1 MKIVSLLL
9 TELEDTLKERGIS
22 LSVTDDAKEKIAE
35 IGYHPA
41 FGARPLRRTI
51 QELIEDEMTDLLL
64 DDNEIK
70 AFHVVMEE
78 DGIKVRAQ

>member
-70 AFHVVMEE
+70 AFRVVMEE